1 MAISPP
7 SNRRIGS
14 PSGVRSGASPPQAL
28 PPAGSGTSSA
38 CGAWRSRRRP
48 RSKRICSSTPPITA
62 SKPPPSPS
70 QKPGSAWP
78 RAMPPP
84 RTQKNSA
91 CCRRYGTLPRQ
102 RSMAHS
108 APSSSAQPSATSGNG
123 RRTPRATS
131 TAIQAISPRPSS
143 NKRPSGLSDIRS
155 SMIHPTFL
163 AKAKGNQGS
172 GQPPEPTRSSVL
184 LILENTRA
192 PRLSTFGLE
201 FHTGVFSPPWRS
213 RRSIVSI

>member
-163 AKAKGNQGS
+163 AKARVIKAPANHQSHRAALSFSYLKTPGRQGCPHS
-172 GQPPEPTRSSVL
+172 DWNSIQVSSRHLGVL
-184 LILENTRA
+184 DD
-192 PRLSTFGLE
+192 RL
-201 FHTGVFSPPWRS
+201 
-213 RRSIVSI
+213 